1 MTTSLKFRVEAA
13 DEGVVVTL
21 DGRTYMVRYC
31 KNDNQAGLSC
41 SIHEETLALRS
52 TTSTFSLAHGSSPTL
67 R

>member
-21 DGRTYMVRYC
+21 DGRTYIRMIIRR
-31 KNDNQAGLSC
+31 GLSC
-41 SIHEETLALRS
+41 SIHEETLALGS
-52 TTSTFSLAHGSSPTL
+52 TTSTFSLAHGSSPTQ

>member
-13 DEGVVVTL
+13 DKGVVVTL

-31 KNDNQAGLSC
+31 KNDNQAGLC